1 MNAVELKKAEMKKK
15 IAGERERMLAGFQER
30 VEALDRREKAL
41 LLTAEVEVE
50 IDVVVAKRKEAVAL
64 NDKKEIEALDE
75 QLDELNI
82 TRSQLYR
89 SNTTVAYK

>member
-1 MNAVELKKAEMKKK
+1 MNAVELKKAEMKRK

-50 IDVVVAKRKEAVAL
+50 IDVVVAKIKEATAL
-64 NDKKEIEALDE
+64 NDKKEIEALNE

-89 SNTTVAYK
+89 SNTTVGYK

>member
-1 MNAVELKKAEMKKK
+1 MNAVELKKAEMKRK

-41 LLTAEVEVE
+41 LITAEVEVE
-50 IDVVVAKRKEAVAL
+50 IDVVVAKIKEATAL
-64 NDKKEIEALDE
+64 NDKKEIEALNE

-89 SNTTVAYK
+89 SNTTVGYK

>member
-1 MNAVELKKAEMKKK
+1 MNAVELKKAEMKRK

-41 LLTAEVEVE
+41 LITAEVEVE
-50 IDVVVAKRKEAVAL
+50 IDVVVAKIKEATAL
-64 NDKKEIEALDE
+64 NDKKEIEALNK

-82 TRSQLYR
+82 TRSKLYR
-89 SNTTVAYK
+89 STTTVGYK

>member
-1 MNAVELKKAEMKKK
+1 MNAVELKKAEMKRK

>member
-1 MNAVELKKAEMKKK
+1 MNAVELKKTEMKRK

-50 IDVVVAKRKEAVAL
+50 IDVVVAKIKEATAL
-64 NDKKEIEALDE
+64 NDKKEIEALNE

>member
-1 MNAVELKKAEMKKK
+1 MNAVELKKTEMKRK

-50 IDVVVAKRKEAVAL
+50 IDVVVAKIKEATAL
-64 NDKKEIEALDE
+64 NDKKEIEALNE

-82 TRSQLYR
+82 TRSHLYR